1 MCICCTKLRIQQE
14 KGKGWESSHDTEV
27 LAQERDQKSGRM
39 MLKRDSEMTAT
50 QEARKATIPCEIGR
64 QKDLGGISPR
74 KVMYLNIEKDSC
86 FLEWGD
92 QLMIKKK

>member
-50 QEARKATIPCEIGR
+50 
-64 QKDLGGISPR
+64 
-74 KVMYLNIEKDSC
+74 
-86 FLEWGD
+86 
-92 QLMIKKK
+92 